1 MRLKF
6 ILINDLTCISIEIY
20 MSQADDNSRADQ
32 FISLVTRVDNERTDN
47 DLQLSQTRTSQL
59 QIIRTLLRDIE

>member
-1 MRLKF
+1 MITRARL
-6 ILINDLTCISIEIY
+6 IT
-20 MSQADDNSRADQ
+20 QRADQ